1 MYDEMAV
8 VVGKDVASGSCAKS
22 FDDIVQ
28 TQEET
33 LNLEEKGNGDNETIK
48 ENDKQSTSSV
58 PVESRRG

>member
-8 VVGKDVASGSCAKS
+8 VVGKDVARKSCAKS